1 MNMAKTIAYM
11 ITWTTYGTWL
21 QGDERGYVKDGQ
33 ILPPNQ
39 SLENSNRQNLSKK
52 PIKLLQNH
60 RRIVQDAIHEKAK
73 QLNQR
78 IYALS
83 ISSNHVHI
91 VAEYIPMSIGLVVR
105 HYKGASQSALRKTG
119 FAGRVWTNGYDK
131 RYCFDER
138 SLKNRIVY
146 VESHNKNSKNI

>member
-1 MNMAKTIAYM
+1 MAKTIAYM

-39 SLENSNRQNLSKK
+39 SLENSNKQNLSKN
-52 PIKLLQNH
+52 PINLLQNY
-60 RRIVQDAIHEKAK
+60 RRLVQYAIHEKAK

-91 VAEYIPMSIGLVVR
+91 VAEYIPTPIGLVVR
-105 HYKGASQSALRKTG
+105 HYKGAAQAALRKTC

-131 RYCFDER
+131 RYCFDEQT
-138 SLKNRIVY
+138 LKNRIDY
-146 VESHNKNSKNI
+146 VKSHNENSKNI